1 MSGGSAPHHPHFRT
15 PVDGEATM
23 WNIDVTEADNKKV
36 NLTLALKASSQK
48 QHMFIFHW
56 PKSVTCTPKGVR
68 NFNPKSYL
76 KGEENDNILNVSMT
90 VIHVLV
96 HLNLIQLECRHYYW
110 SHFRDPIKRS

>member
-1 MSGGSAPHHPHFRT
+1 MDR
-15 PVDGEATM
+15 EATM
-23 WNIDVTEADNKKV
+23 WNTDVTEADNEKV
-36 NLTLALKASSQK
+36 NMTIARKASFQK

-68 NFNPKSYL
+68 NFSPKSYL

-90 VIHVLV
+90 VIHMLV
-96 HLNLIQLECRHYYW
+96 HLNLTQLERRHSYW